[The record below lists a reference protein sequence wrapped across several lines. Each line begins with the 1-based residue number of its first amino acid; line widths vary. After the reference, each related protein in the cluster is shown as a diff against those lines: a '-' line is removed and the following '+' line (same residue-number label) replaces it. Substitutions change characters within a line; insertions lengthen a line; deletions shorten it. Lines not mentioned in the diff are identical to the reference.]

1 MRSFTVAVAAASV
14 AAGLTIHATNTTASG
29 NHANFFLDD
38 SIDGQG
44 MYAASVIE
52 ACNPLET
59 VYAIQCTGVADDDY
73 YVDSRTCGSDAPTL
87 TVTAG
92 PSTYFAE
99 YSIATRVAGEDGV
112 GTVAESCKV
121 IGTTKA
127 DCTVSLSVS
136 IAGTSTTIVDSA
148 IYTGTDFHV
157 HQVSITGGA
166 EKTKKVNPTGVCE
179 ARQNGPG
186 PNAGTA
192 MSPNVVRVWGAVLV
206 VGLLGVAAL

>member
-1 MRSFTVAVAAASV
+1 MMRAFTFAVAAAGV
-14 AAGLTIHATNTTASG
+14 VGGLNIHAKNTTG
-29 NHANFFLDD
+29 NHVNFFLDD

-44 MYAASVIE
+44 LYAASVIE
-52 ACNPLET
+52 ACNPKET
-59 VYAIQCTGVADDDY
+59 VYAIQCTAVADEDY
-73 YVDSRTCGSDAPTL
+73 YVDSRVCGSGASTL

-121 IGTTKA
+121 TGTTEA
-127 DCTVSLSVS
+127 ACTVSLSVS
-136 IAGTSTTIVDSA
+136 IAGTSTTIVRDA
-148 IYTGTDFHV
+148 TYTGTDFHM

-166 EKTKKVNPTGVCE
+166 EKTKNVSPTGTCE
-179 ARQNGPG
+179 ARHNG
-186 PNAGTA
+186 AGLSA
-192 MSPNVVRVWGAVLV
+192 GAPSVVRVLGAVLA